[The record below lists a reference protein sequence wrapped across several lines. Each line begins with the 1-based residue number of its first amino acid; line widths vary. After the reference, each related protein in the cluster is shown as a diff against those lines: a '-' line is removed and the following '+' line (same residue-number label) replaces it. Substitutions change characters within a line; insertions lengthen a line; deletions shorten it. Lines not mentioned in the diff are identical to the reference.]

1 MRDVKNWHL
10 ENGIATPFE
19 RIAAANNLL
28 YGKSEQRHNAHDV
41 KLDRRHSVRDA
52 NNVKRFFK
60 RNKKKMKQKDYR
72 KENDKPC

>member
-10 ENGIATPFE
+10 ENGIAMPFE
-19 RIAAANNLL
+19 RIAGANNLL
-28 YGKSEQRHNAHDV
+28 YGKSEQRPNAHVV
-41 KLDRRHSVRDA
+41 KLDRKHSVRDA

-60 RNKKKMKQKDYR
+60 RNKKRMKQNDYR